1 MAEEQVK
8 KVEAE
13 TPAAPAPAPAL
24 APAPAPAVPNND
36 VAEEKAVTQLHDQE
50 KPVDDSKALAV
61 VDRKLSLSLSV
72 CEHKYIIL
80 IAAILDYLFFKLILN
95 AFTGPEKTNSLYQ
108 TSLIQLTDLWRFKFS
123 LFLYIKINRKY

>member
-36 VAEEKAVTQLHDQE
+36 VAEEKAVAQLHDQE

-61 VDRKLSLSLSV
+61 VDRKLSLSLSAN
-72 CEHKYIIL
+72 ISI
-80 IAAILDYLFFKLILN
+80 
-95 AFTGPEKTNSLYQ
+95 
-108 TSLIQLTDLWRFKFS
+108 
-123 LFLYIKINRKY
+123 